1 MVKPGALEIDHIAY
15 PVSDVPAT
23 LQFYRDVLGLPLVRA
38 FSGDDWGGHPWLM
51 MIFALGDG
59 RQLALS
65 ALRGVKVPTDQV
77 LPPDLRHISL
87 TVENE
92 QQLAAWRDRLAAH
105 DVPHWEEDHGEQ
117 TSLYFTDPSNVI
129 LEVTTPASRT
139 ALPPDPHAAD
149 VVAAWLADKD

>member
-1 MVKPGALEIDHIAY
+1 
-15 PVSDVPAT
+15 
-23 LQFYRDVLGLPLVRA
+23 
-38 FSGDDWGGHPWLM
+38 
-51 MIFALGDG
+51 
-59 RQLALS
+59 
-65 ALRGVKVPTDQV
+65 VKVPTDQV